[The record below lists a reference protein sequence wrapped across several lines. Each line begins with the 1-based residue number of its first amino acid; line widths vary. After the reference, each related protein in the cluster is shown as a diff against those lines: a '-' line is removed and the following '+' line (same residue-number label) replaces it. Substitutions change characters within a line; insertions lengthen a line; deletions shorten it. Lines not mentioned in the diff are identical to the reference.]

1 MSENQYLIVCNRPDH
16 GQIYIGPFPTEDDAL
31 HYAERTLQA
40 VEWWWVCILQRD
52 PFVQSA

>member
-40 VEWWWVCILQRD
+40 VEWWWVCILQKD